1 MDTSAL
7 VTLLALVVAMTSVSQ
22 ALHIQDVLDKEDLPG
37 SEEKMADSV
46 LEMVRT

>member
-1 MDTSAL
+1 MDTTAL
-7 VTLLALVVAMTSVSQ
+7 VTLLALVVAMTSVSR
-22 ALHIQDVLDKEDLPG
+22 ALHIQEVLDKDLPG